1 MIVRVFY
8 RREPFEMKLQGII
21 PYLVTPYDTSSEQVK
36 LASLEK
42 LSASLIGKGVH
53 GLSPLGS
60 SGEVHYLSQADK
72 ISVVQT
78 VVDVANGQVPVVPG
92 ITAFALK
99 DTIEQINTLEKIGI
113 DGVVIILNAYFPL
126 SDNQIIKF
134 FKTVARSVSCPI
146 VLYNNPQFTN
156 CDLTTNII
164 IELAEEPNIQYFKDA
179 SGQTGRLLSIMNQVG
194 DQLKIFSASAHIPL
208 HVMQLGGVGW
218 MAGPACAYPE
228 QALKLYD
235 LTMAGQW
242 EAATGLQQTL
252 WRANEAFQ
260 RFNLVPCLKAL
271 LNMQGYD
278 VGDPIP
284 PLTGLDEREQVEL
297 RKMVWDI

>member
-1 MIVRVFY
+1 MNL
-8 RREPFEMKLQGII
+8 KGII
-21 PYLVTPYDTSSEQVK
+21 PYLVTPYDPSSEQVK

-42 LSASLIGKGVH
+42 LAASLIEKGVH

-60 SGEVHYLSQADK
+60 SGEVHYLSQDDK
-72 ISVVQT
+72 RSVVQT
-78 VVDVANGQVPVVPG
+78 VVNVAKGQVPVVPG
-92 ITAFALK
+92 ITAFSIK
-99 DTIEQINTLEKIGI
+99 DTIEQINELEKIGV
-113 DGVVIILNAYFPL
+113 DAVVIILNAYFPL
-126 SDNQIIKF
+126 SDDQIINF

-179 SGQTGRLLSIMNQVG
+179 RGQTGRLLSIMNQVG
-194 DQLKIFSASAHIPL
+194 DQLQIFSASAHIPL

-235 LTMAGQW
+235 LATTGKW
-242 EAATGLQQTL
+242 GEANKIQQKL
-252 WRANEAFQ
+252 WHANEAFQ
-260 RFNLVPCLKAL
+260 KFNLVPCLKAL

-278 VGDPIP
+278 VGAPIP
-284 PLTGLDEREQVEL
+284 PLTGLDANEQNEL
-297 RKMVWDI
+297 RNMVRNIE